1 MRGFLA
7 LAFALVASGCASAP
21 QQPAWCSAEA
31 VRRDAEALFEI
42 TQRATY
48 AEDIDAYMSA
58 MPDELRID
66 DTSGE
71 IVDREQWRA
80 DVLRDWAV
88 ITETLALEN
97 NIESITMNGCESAE
111 LIVNQ
116 RWERMM
122 MRPNGVEGTDRIL
135 TTQRHRETWRHTE
148 RGWQGGEV
156 EELGGD
162 VYVNGEYYQPN

>member
-1 MRGFLA
+1 MEPPTPGVVQLAPDQTRVVAFLCHTTA
-7 LAFALVASGCASAP
+7 QRSEIAGILGRDITDTASTG
-21 QQPAWCSAEA
+21 
-31 VRRDAEALFEI
+31 RK
-42 TQRATY
+42 
-48 AEDIDAYMSA
+48 
-58 MPDELRID
+58 ID
-66 DTSGE
+66 D
-71 IVDREQWRA
+71 R
-80 DVLRDWAV
+80 LK
-88 ITETLALEN
+88 
-97 NIESITMNGCESAE
+97 SAE

-122 MRPNGVEGTDRIL
+122 MRPNGVEGLDRIL